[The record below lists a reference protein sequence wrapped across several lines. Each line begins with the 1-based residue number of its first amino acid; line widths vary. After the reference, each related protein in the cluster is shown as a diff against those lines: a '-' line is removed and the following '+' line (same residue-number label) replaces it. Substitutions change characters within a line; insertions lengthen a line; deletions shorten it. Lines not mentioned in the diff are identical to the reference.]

1 MLDAPWSPV
10 PRVTMGSFSAGECIN
25 GRYRVIR
32 QLGAGAMGTVF
43 LCEDILQV
51 RRKVALKVLRADR
64 IEDSEEWSKVEY
76 EALTRLRHP
85 NLAQVFDFGRVS
97 DSHDWFIVSEF
108 IRGDDLLEAST
119 TFEEDELL
127 DIIVQICR
135 ALEYI
140 HVQGY
145 VHFDIKPDN
154 ILVTRTRQI
163 GEDQTSKVVQ
173 VVEQT
178 GSTDRCLGPPRVKLI
193 DFGLAEKITGTF
205 DFAIKG
211 TLHYVAPEII
221 DGGTPDRRADL
232 YSFGVTLFQI
242 MTGRLPFVAPDG
254 TSTGRVEGCWR
265 EEMRADLKGEREYL
279 IDIVLRLLDKDPE
292 RRFSSAREIIHALSA
307 GAGHHWQVETAETQL
322 SYLHSSRLVGRRMEL
337 EHLGEAVERSLG
349 VCLRE
354 TGKERTA
361 DRERSLLLV
370 SGEIGIGK
378 SRLID
383 EFSHH
388 LKLREIPVFS
398 GNCLEAV
405 QDAYHPFRSIVEQQA
420 LSIGIDS
427 ELFEEYE
434 ESLRKICPR
443 LRDSDTG
450 AAPEGGDRLDRDRAR
465 FMDRLAAF
473 MEEASIEK
481 PCVLVLNNFHWAD
494 DASVALLSRLL
505 QRLQREE
512 SQGRVL
518 IILTMRDDEQ
528 RSSAIVE
535 FLEQEQSSKA
545 IDELTLKRF
554 GRTQIAELIHHVL
567 QVEEIQSTF
576 LDRLQER
583 TGGNPLFIVEML
595 KVLQEEGIIQRDA
608 EAWSIRGGGDLSRVE
623 MPAGVHQ
630 VLHRRVRILAEQ
642 ARSILRL
649 IALHDRP
656 VPLKLLELIDGLA
669 GDLRENI
676 RELEA
681 RGMVARSLEAGKPVY
696 SIPQPKLREIVHRDI
711 LPAEARRLHGML
723 AEAIEGHHGA
733 DLAGVREELSH
744 HYQRS
749 DLPERALVHL
759 LAAGD
764 AMTEVHAHGKALE
777 HYQHA
782 IVQFEERADRI
793 SDWFAIHERIGDSA
807 IIVGDLALAQSSFE
821 IIQEATIEQEQACVE
836 LDLCRVRALRKQ
848 GKIEE
853 LRGDY
858 PAALRLVREASEVVA
873 RLSGGNRDQEQ
884 VRVLSQLSWLYV
896 CSGDYDRAMKISGE
910 GLSLAGDEEK
920 TAEHALFFCTIGSA
934 SLCRGDIEQSLEFH
948 RRSLEIREDLEDV
961 PAVINSLNALS
972 EVHLVAGKP
981 VEALSLAAQGLEMAT
996 ELGDQPGRALS
1007 LHREAAAYLL
1017 CGDLEGARERVEASL
1032 EISQQQRMKFLGI
1045 RNHLLRGRV
1054 RCHEGD
1060 LRGSEGDLLRALGV
1074 HARVGT
1080 GVGLVEC
1087 LLDLVDLHLVAKDP
1101 RRAEEE
1107 LQRACEAIREISH
1120 PRLAAQVALRCAR
1133 LQRCSGSEPAA
1144 ILEALEEVEQTARD
1158 DGDRI
1163 LRAASLVEQAEIH
1176 IELRNLDEARQSY
1189 SEADD
1194 LHHAFAEQLPHP
1206 LRGHYL
1212 SLYRVGEAQQGEK
1225 VVREIPAEVLESPV
1239 EQIEQEVEL
1248 KEPVVS
1254 GGSDHAEEMLRV
1266 ASLLTEAASASL
1278 PRVLIP
1284 KALACLVRSTV
1295 SKQGWILTRNGDEV
1309 RVVCGANHDGTPL
1322 KGSLERIA
1330 LAAVEDVWDSGRAIL
1345 APRVVDESRVQTME
1359 ELYSSGVQ
1367 SLAVIPLY
1375 LDGTIRAVAYLAD
1388 PDSTRLVSD
1397 SGKLLLDAHAGLLA
1411 LLLPRSSAVPTRS

>member
-1 MLDAPWSPV
+1 
-10 PRVTMGSFSAGECIN
+10 MGSFCAGECIN

-32 QLGAGAMGTVF
+32 QLGAGAMGTVL

-85 NLAQVFDFGRVS
+85 NLARVFDFGRVS

-127 DIIVQICR
+127 DIVVQICR

-163 GEDQTSKVVQ
+163 GKDQTSKVVQ
-173 VVEQT
+173 VAEHPD
-178 GSTDRCLGPPRVKLI
+178 STDHCLGPPRVKLI

-242 MTGRLPFVAPDG
+242 LTGRLPFVAPDG
-254 TSTGRVEGCWR
+254 TSTGRIEGCWR

-279 IDIVLRLLDKDPE
+279 VDIVLRLLEKDPQQ
-292 RRFSSAREIIHALSA
+292 RFSSAREIIHALSA
-307 GAGHHWQVETAETQL
+307 GAGCHWQVETAETQL

-349 VCLRE
+349 VSLRE

-361 DRERSLLLV
+361 DQEKSLMVV

-383 EFSHH
+383 EFAHH
-388 LKLREIPVFS
+388 LKLREIPVFT
-398 GNCLEAV
+398 GNCPEAV

-420 LSIGIDS
+420 LLVGIGSD
-427 ELFEEYE
+427 LFKEYE
-434 ESLRKICPR
+434 ESLKKICPR
-443 LRDSDTG
+443 LRDADVTG
-450 AAPEGGDRLDRDRAR
+450 NSESGIRLDRDRVL

-481 PCVLVLNNFHWAD
+481 PCVLVLNNFHWVD
-494 DASVALLSRLL
+494 DASVALLSRLR

-512 SQGRVL
+512 SQGRILV
-518 IILTMRDDEQ
+518 ILTIRDDEN

-535 FLEQEQSSKA
+535 FLEGEQANKSM
-545 IDELTLKRF
+545 DELSLKRF
-554 GRTQIAELIHHVL
+554 GRAQITELIHHVL

-595 KVLQEEGIIQRDA
+595 KVLQEEGIIQREGD
-608 EAWSIRGGGDLSRVE
+608 AWSIRGGGDLSRVE

-630 VLHRRVRILAEQ
+630 ALHRRVRVLDEQ

-656 VPLKLLELIDGLA
+656 ILLKLLELIEGLA

-681 RGMVARSLEAGKPVY
+681 RGMVGRTLEAGRPVY
-696 SIPQPKLREIVHRDI
+696 SIPQPKLREIVQRDI
-711 LPAEARRLHGML
+711 LPAETRRLHGML
-723 AEAIEGHHGA
+723 AEAIEEHHGD
-733 DLAGVREELSH
+733 DLAPVREELSH

-764 AMTEVHAHGKALE
+764 AMTEVHAHEKALE

-782 IVQFEERADRI
+782 LLQFEERDDRI
-793 SDWFAIHERIGDSA
+793 SDWFAITERIGDSA
-807 IIVGDLALAQSSFE
+807 TVVGDLELAQSSFE
-821 IIQEATIEQEQACVE
+821 IIQEARIDQEQACVE
-836 LDLCRVRALRKQ
+836 LDLYRVRALRKL

-858 PAALRLVREASEVVA
+858 PGALRLVREASEVVS
-873 RLSGGNRDQEQ
+873 RLSGEHRVQEQ
-884 VRVLSQLSWLYV
+884 ILVLGQLSWLYV
-896 CSGDYDRAMKISGE
+896 CSGDYDRAMTISGE
-910 GLSLAGDEEK
+910 GLSLAGNEEK
-920 TAEHALFFCTIGSA
+920 TAEHALFFSTIGSA
-934 SLCRGDIEQSLEFH
+934 SLCRGDLEQSLEFH

-972 EVHLVAGKP
+972 ETHLAAGEA
-981 VEALSLAAQGLEMAT
+981 VEALTLARQGLEMAN
-996 ELGDQPGRALS
+996 ELGDQPGRALA
-1007 LHREAAAYLL
+1007 LHREAAVYLF
-1017 CGDLEGARERVEASL
+1017 CGDLEGAGERVEASL
-1032 EISQQQRMKFLGI
+1032 EISQQQRMKYLGI
-1045 RNHLLRGRV
+1045 RNHLLRGRI
-1054 RCHEGD
+1054 RRYEGD
-1060 LRGSEGDLLRALGV
+1060 LPAAEGDLLRALGV
-1074 HARVGT
+1074 HARAGT
-1080 GVGLVEC
+1080 GVGLIEC
-1087 LLDLVDLHLVAKDP
+1087 LLDLVDLHLVAKDLD
-1101 RRAEEE
+1101 RAREE
-1107 LQRACEAIREISH
+1107 LQRACEATREISH
-1120 PRLAAQVALRCAR
+1120 PGLVGQVALRRAR
-1133 LQRCSGSEPAA
+1133 LQRCSGVEPTE
-1144 ILEALEEVEQTARD
+1144 ILAALEEVEHNARD
-1158 DGDRI
+1158 CGNRI

-1212 SLYRVGEAQQGEK
+1212 SLYRVREDQQSER
-1225 VVREIPAEVLESPV
+1225 VVREISPEETPIPEKV
-1239 EQIEQEVEL
+1239 GEEVEL
-1248 KEPVVS
+1248 KETVVLEQ
-1254 GGSDHAEEMLRV
+1254 SDHAEEMLRI

-1284 KALACLVRSTV
+1284 KALACLVRSTT
-1295 SKQGWILTRNGDEV
+1295 SKQGWILARNGDEV
-1309 RVVCGANHDGTPL
+1309 RVICGANHDGTPL

-1345 APRVVDESRVQTME
+1345 APRVVDESRVQAME

-1388 PDSTRLVSD
+1388 PDSTQLVSD

-1411 LLLPRSSAVPTRS
+1411 LLLPRSTGVTTRS